1 MKRPEYIF
9 LRWLLVAIPLLTALA
24 PAMAQDTVYTGQS
37 TNIAVQAIPGDT
49 YVWELYNNVTGVNF
63 AVDPGNCPASDAY
76 FTGGSTGPAVNV
88 MWLKQGT
95 YFYKVKAMRGGCTMN
110 LKVGKMTVL
119 WEIPTAV
126 LEPPPPIC
134 VGDSV
139 HLRVHLT
146 GTAPWS
152 ITLTDGVNSFVF
164 SNIMSTP
171 FDLTVPISPVTT
183 TTYWISEVSDANT
196 TNTIPSPPVIQ
207 VVNPKPVNSKIYQY
221 EP

>member
-1 MKRPEYIF
+1 VSRPKYII
-9 LRWLLVAIPLLTALA
+9 LKLLMVFVPLLLA
-24 PAMAQDTVYTGQS
+24 VTPVMAQDTVYTGQ
-37 TNIAVQAIPGDT
+37 TTPIAVNPLPGVT
-49 YVWELYNNVTGVNF
+49 YTWELYNDVTGINF
-63 AVDPGNCPASDAY
+63 ATDPGNCPASQAY
-76 FTGGSTGPAVNV
+76 FTAGQTGPSVSI
-88 MWLKQGT
+88 MWLAQGT
-95 YFYKVKAMRGGCTMN
+95 YFYKVKAVRGGCTMN
-110 LKVGKMTVL
+110 LKVGKMVVL
-119 WEIPTAV
+119 WEIPTAT

-164 SNIMSTP
+164 TNIMSTP

-183 TTYWISEVSDANT
+183 TTYWISQVSDANV
-196 TNTIPSPPVIQ
+196 TNTVPSPPVIQ